1 MRVVKTTVFYFGLL
15 TLLSY
20 MVGHWDVTFSNRDN
34 VPKEEE
40 CSIGACQDQE
50 SQENEKKAEIERKT
64 LQSLHIRVPKSLY
77 PDVSVSF
84 INKIS

>member
-20 MVGHWDVTFSNRDN
+20 MVSHRDAMLSNRDI

-40 CSIGACQDQE
+40 CSIGACEDQKIE
-50 SQENEKKAEIERKT
+50 ETEKKAEIERKT
-64 LQSLHIRVPKSLY
+64 VQSLRIRVPRV
-77 PDVSVSF
+77 PDVSVLF
-84 INKIS
+84 INKISW